1 MSLRARRQ
9 PVPAAAQA
17 TYYADLNAAV
27 DQASPAG
34 SPRTPGFEGKQVLVN
49 AHDFLRGG
57 HRAQSA
63 AVEVD
68 VARAVRHRARHT
80 RGAGVRRFLK
90 GSEDDMVI
98 FQGVWRVL
106 SASGITPARLHL
118 TVKVTERTEGGY
130 RTQSAD
136 GRVEGVDARLLTP
149 DLDSWGRHVVK
160 ELENR
165 VRDRRHRDIHVGAF
179 DVTGEVNE
187 PEIVREDLEAFW
199 LEPAF
204 AESRRFR
211 LVTRSTGGGS
221 DGVLHV
227 RVRFGREQVNFRLKV
242 EDNQGGQVT
251 AATVR
256 MARKVLGDIL
266 GDETPPSS
274 IVHGGPQVFI
284 VARQRVSSKA
294 ALKDWSAIRPILAIG
309 SMGTAIRRSNVR
321 RYLEGLGASMV
332 VMPRS
337 EVYPLLER
345 GVIDGVVTVD
355 DRLVKELRPLYRGPP
370 LELRSRSDFNESDD
384 VVIVTNR

>member
-1 MSLRARRQ
+1 MRIRMTTNHRRHIGLSRGARVLTVALVAGSLYGLAGAG
-9 PVPAAAQA
+9 PAAAQ
-17 TYYADLNAAV
+17 TYTDLNEAV
-27 DQASPAG
+27 TKLASRLA
-34 SPRTPGFEGKQVLVN
+34 SDDRLEGKRVLVN
-49 AHDFLRGG
+49 SHDFFEEGTGRNLPLSATLRERFTTELSSRGV
-57 HRAQSA
+57 
-63 AVEVD
+63 AVFSLPE
-68 VARAVRHRARHT
+68 
-80 RGAGVRRFLK
+80 

-294 ALKDWSAIRPILAIG
+294 ALKD
-309 SMGTAIRRSNVR
+309 
-321 RYLEGLGASMV
+321 
-332 VMPRS
+332 
-337 EVYPLLER
+337 
-345 GVIDGVVTVD
+345 
-355 DRLVKELRPLYRGPP
+355 
-370 LELRSRSDFNESDD
+370 
-384 VVIVTNR
+384 